1 MSSTEIMIQLKTQL
15 VEFLDELIEL
25 FPNESDFIIFRIFVQ
40 DRIPITEIMSYITEN
55 LCPLQDMVKRR
66 DEDFILNHNILFE
79 KFDEHKTSK
88 VNYFKNMWTSGT
100 LDARDKETIWRWFQV
115 FIYLGN
121 KYIESS
127 KINMT

>member
-1 MSSTEIMIQLKTQL
+1 
-15 VEFLDELIEL
+15 
-25 FPNESDFIIFRIFVQ
+25 
-40 DRIPITEIMSYITEN
+40 MSYITEN